1 VTSVKNVLFVCEV
14 HLWLNSHR
22 VKPENHW
29 PTRVVWLWWNPFW
42 LAPVWRPPR
51 TIFLPPKE
59 QGFTMT
65 NSEIVLSMLG
75 LLVQAK
81 PDFEAIEPF
90 R

>member
-1 VTSVKNVLFVCEV
+1 MAQFTPRQTREPLTNQSGLALVESLLTRTSMENPPN
-14 HLWLNSHR
+14 HL
-22 VKPENHW
+22 
-29 PTRVVWLWWNPFW
+29 PT
-42 LAPVWRPPR
+42 
-51 TIFLPPKE
+51 PPKE

>member
-1 VTSVKNVLFVCEV
+1 MAQFTPRQTREPLTSQSGLALVESLLTPASMENPPN
-14 HLWLNSHR
+14 HL
-22 VKPENHW
+22 
-29 PTRVVWLWWNPFW
+29 PT
-42 LAPVWRPPR
+42 
-51 TIFLPPKE
+51 PKE
-59 QGFTMT
+59 RGFTMT